1 MMTLETPRVQGELL
15 DRLGRLRPD
24 SARQWGRMSA
34 HQMVC
39 HLSDSARMALGER
52 DVSPATGAY
61 QRTLLKWLALYGPL
75 PWPPGIVTRPEVD
88 QVSEG
93 TQPREFSTDVE
104 ALRALTARLIERA
117 PRMDGRAHP
126 IFGRLSRRAWM
137 RWAFLHMDHH
147 LRQFGV

>member
-1 MMTLETPRVQGELL
+1 METPRVGRELL

-24 SARQWGRMSA
+24 SARHWGRMSA

-39 HLSDSARMALGER
+39 HLCDSTRMALGER

-61 QRTLLKWLALYGPL
+61 QRTLLKWLALYAPL
-75 PWPPGIVTRPEVD
+75 PWPPGIVTRPEID

-104 ALRALTARLIERA
+104 ALRALTARLIEQA
-117 PRMDGRAHP
+117 PRIDGRTHP

>member
-1 MMTLETPRVQGELL
+1 MTLENPRVRGELL

-24 SARQWGRMSA
+24 SAPQWGRMSA

-39 HLSDSARMALGER
+39 HLCDSARMAIGER
-52 DVSPATGAY
+52 DVRPATGLY
-61 QRTLLKWLALYGPL
+61 QRTLLKWLALYAPL

-88 QVSEG
+88 QVWGG
-93 TQPREFSTDVE
+93 TQPGEFSTDVE
-104 ALRALTARLIERA
+104 TLRGLTARLIEQA
-117 PRMDGRAHP
+117 PRIAGRVHP
-126 IFGRLSRRAWM
+126 VFGRLSRQAWM